1 MRRGFWLLTILRN
14 GEYVTIADN
23 YTNPLIFLKIEQELG
38 YETYLINQL
47 EITEEEY
54 DYFLN

>member
-1 MRRGFWLLTILRN
+1 MRRGFWLFTILRN
-14 GEYVTIADN
+14 GKYDTVVDC
-23 YTNPLIFLKIEQELG
+23 YTNPLIFLKVEQQLG

-54 DYFLN
+54 NYFLN